1 MLTSP
6 FANKVREWATLVLG
20 LLQMLGLLPGED
32 LVEEYAEQVTGTI
45 LLLWWIFLRLRNRKE
60 ASSPGS

>member
-6 FANKVREWATLVLG
+6 FANKVREWVTLVLG
-20 LLQMLGLLPGED
+20 LVQMLGLLPGED
-32 LVEEYAEQVTGTI
+32 LVEEYAGQVTGTI
-45 LLLWWIFLRLRNRKE
+45 LLLWWFFLRLRNRKE